1 MKKLFIIIVVLSL
14 SVSYGNAQR
23 KGTIGSN
30 STITAVRNYFSEN
43 ISFLDDIEGIYD
55 VSMTPYYSGGNMLSG
70 LRSWGG
76 QECNTTAFIYKSHD
90 GEIYLW
96 VIDAKG
102 IPFIQLM
109 TVTPLGST
117 GAYRIS
123 GHYYED
129 YSHFGNSGRLTF
141 DFSKRIVYDK
151 HGFSLSFSGN
161 DGFHKVVV
169 DMSFV
174 KTFPDAAIIAK
185 KKQEDALPKEW
196 SGTGFALNNG
206 YVVTNYHVVEDAKT
220 IKVSGINGNFYTSY
234 TAIVVATDK
243 VNDLA
248 IIKISDNGFNGFG
261 QLPYRVKMQMAE
273 VGDDV
278 FVLGYPLTQTMGN
291 EIKLTN
297 GIISSRTGFQ
307 GDPSLYQMSAP
318 IQPGNSGGPMFDGKG
333 NVIGIVCAHHRGTE
347 NVGYAIKTSYLKSLA
362 ESASLYNI
370 FPSTNSVS
378 ALSLSGQV
386 KKLRNFVYKIDCSS
400 QEVSRSYSSSYSTSS
415 HHSSNATSSHTLKF
429 TAHTGSKFYPSVS
442 RCPSKLTIKRVT
454 TSTSCTVVE
463 IISKPDGYAWC
474 SINSDTYISANG
486 TQYKLVRAEGISITP
501 QVTYYNG
508 YNITFRLYFPPIPS
522 TTTQIDLIEPGSSSW
537 KLYGIQLQ

>member
-1 MKKLFIIIVVLSL
+1 MKKLFIIVVLSL
-14 SVSYGNAQR
+14 SVSYVNAQR
-23 KGTIGSN
+23 KGSIASN
-30 STITAVRNYFSEN
+30 STITTVRNYFSEN

-55 VSMTPYYSGGNMLSG
+55 VSMTPYFSGGNLLSG
-70 LRSWGG
+70 ERSWGG
-76 QECNTTAFIYKSHD
+76 KECSTSAFIWKERS
-90 GEIYLW
+90 GELYLW

-109 TVTPLGST
+109 TITPLGST
-117 GAYRIS
+117 GVYRIS
-123 GHYYED
+123 GHYNED

-151 HGFSLSFSGN
+151 RGFSLSFSGN

-185 KKQEDALPKEW
+185 KRQEDALPKEW

-261 QLPYRVKMQMAE
+261 QLPYSVKMQMAE

-307 GDPSLYQMSAP
+307 GNPSLYQMSAP

-333 NVIGIVCAHHRGTE
+333 NVIGIVCAHHSGAE

-378 ALSLSGQV
+378 TLSLSGQV
-386 KKLRNFVYKIDCSS
+386 KKLRNFVYKIDCSRH
-400 QEVSRSYSSSYSTSS
+400 ENFRSNSSSNTK
-415 HHSSNATSSHTLKF
+415 SSHTPRF
-429 TAHTGSKFYPSVS
+429 TARIGSNFYPSVTK
-442 RCPSKLTIKRVT
+442 CPSELTVTRVS
-454 TSTSCTVVE
+454 TSTTCTVVE
-463 IISKPDGYAWC
+463 ILSKHDEYAWC
-474 SINSDTYISANG
+474 SIDSNTYISANG
-486 TQYKLVRAEGISITP
+486 TQYKLVRAEGISISP

-522 TTTQIDLIEPGSSSW
+522 STTQIDLIEPGSSSW
-537 KLYGIQLQ
+537 KLYGIQL